1 MIVVFGSI
9 NIDQVYQMTDLPKPG
24 ETVHGSG
31 YLQVPGGKGANQALA
46 ARRAGASVVM
56 VGSVGDDVNAEPALS
71 LMKADKVDLSAL
83 NVGSNPTG
91 CAAIWVDGEAEN
103 SIVVVAGANADL
115 KADLVTD
122 NMLQDAHYL
131 LLQMEVPAEE
141 NWALLARARAAGT
154 KTMLNLAPVSSIP
167 EHALQDLDYLVVN
180 EVEATAL
187 AKQYNLAGVSGAE
200 LAQTLASTFNLTCVL
215 TLGGAGVIA
224 AANGQMVQNDSLKIK
239 PVDTTA
245 AGDSFIG
252 GFAAALSEDRSLEEA
267 LKFATVTAGLACTVA
282 GAQSSI
288 PYREKIDAVL
298 QSLE

>member
-9 NIDQVYQMTDLPKPG
+9 NIDQVYQMAVLPKPG
-24 ETVHGSG
+24 ETIHGSG

-46 ARRAGASVVM
+46 ARRSGASVLM
-56 VGSVGDDVNAEPALS
+56 VGCVGDDVNAGPALS
-71 LMKADKVDLSAL
+71 LMKADNVDLSAVT
-83 NVGSNPTG
+83 VGNRPTG
-91 CAAIWVDGEAEN
+91 CAAIWVGGDAEN

-115 KADLVTD
+115 KANLVTD
-122 NMLQDAHYL
+122 QMLREARYL

-141 NWALLARARAAGT
+141 NWALLVRAKAMGV

-167 EHALQDLDYLVVN
+167 ENALQDLDYLVVN

-187 AKQYNLAGVSGAE
+187 AKQHNITGVDSENLAR
-200 LAQTLASTFNLTCVL
+200 TLASTFNLTCVL
-215 TLGGAGVIA
+215 TLGGAGVVA
-224 AANGQMVQNDSLKIK
+224 ADSGKVVQNDSLKIK

-252 GFAAALSEDRSLEEA
+252 GFAAALAEGRSLEDA
-267 LKFATVTAGLACTVA
+267 LQFATVTAGLACTVA

-288 PYREKIDAVL
+288 PYRTKIDEVL
-298 QSLE
+298 QSLL